1 MKGGSKRCERS
12 LQTGRKQPPNE
23 MLDFAGRILN
33 SKQQTDNH
41 NRQTNK
47 RKQKTN
53 ESNDKTTARS
63 LCGRKHKDATP
74 MVAPLS
80 ATASRDGY
88 ARRQTNTSTQYRGVD
103 SPKVLHR
110 RSLAKVT
117 SSLKKLLVFQGLYN
131 LIPLGF
137 VRKWPFIPLGF
148 IKFY

>member
-1 MKGGSKRCERS
+1 MKGASKRVENS
-12 LQTGRKQPPNE
+12 LQTMRLQPPNE
-23 MLDFAGRILN
+23 MLDFAGRIRQ
-33 SKQQTDNH
+33 KQAANHNH

-110 RSLAKVT
+110 HSLM
-117 SSLKKLLVFQGLYN
+117 
-131 LIPLGF
+131 
-137 VRKWPFIPLGF
+137 R
-148 IKFY
+148 